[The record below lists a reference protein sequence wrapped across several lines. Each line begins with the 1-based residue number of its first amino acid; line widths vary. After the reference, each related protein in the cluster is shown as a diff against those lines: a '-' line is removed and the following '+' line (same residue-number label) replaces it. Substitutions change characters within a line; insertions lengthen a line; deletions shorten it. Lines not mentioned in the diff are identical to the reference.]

1 MQLNR
6 KFLPEIILVNTQL
19 PENLGATARGM
30 LNFKFD
36 KIRLVKPEFKIDN
49 EKIIPVSA
57 GAKSVI
63 KKIKT
68 YEYFQDSIKDLNIII
83 GTSNRQRTI
92 KKNEITFRK
101 LSSLVVQEKNK
112 IGIVFGPEQSGLNND
127 DLSLCDYTLRIE
139 TNPSFS
145 SMNLSH
151 AVTTVCHNL
160 FNLLFT
166 ENKKSVNF
174 EVLAKKKTL
183 ILFYTILERALENSN
198 FFNVKER
205 KKILFEKIKNIFSKN
220 KLTHN
225 EVKILISIFKKF
237 VE

>member
-83 GTSNRQRTI
+83 GTSNRQRAI

-101 LSSLVVQEKNK
+101 LKRLVSQEKNK
-112 IGIVFGPEQSGLNND
+112 IGIVFGPEKSGLNND

-145 SMNLSH
+145 SMNISH
-151 AVTTVCHNL
+151 AVTTVCYNL
-160 FNLLFT
+160 FDLFFI
-166 ENKKSVNF
+166 ENKKSVNL
-174 EVLAKKKTL
+174 EVLAKKKNL
-183 ILFYTILERALENSN
+183 ILFYTILERALDNSN

-220 KLTHN
+220 KLTHD

-237 VE
+237 VK